1 MINSKM
7 KIILLGPFYPYRG
20 GISDTNEELAE
31 RLIES
36 GHCVNVINFKMLY
49 PKFIFPGKTQ
59 FFQEKKEFNNIRNQR
74 LINSLNFFS
83 WNNVIKKINDF
94 DAELLISSYWTP
106 LISVC
111 ISYIN
116 SEVSKK
122 IKKIGLI
129 HNAKPHE
136 KSYLNSFLLNRYLHS
151 LDKYITFSLNVKKNI
166 QELNSKIV
174 GESIFL
180 PTPNKYGYPI
190 EKNKAKRKLG
200 LSQKITYLMFF
211 GLIRPYKGLDLLI
224 KAFNKLKKNSKNIE
238 LLIVGENYESIIKYK
253 NMSEFVKNT
262 DSIRLINKFID
273 EKMVKYWFSAA
284 DLVVQPYT
292 SSSQSGITSMAIHF
306 EKIIVT
312 TNVGGISEK
321 IDHKKNGFVCK
332 ANYHDIANKINDAL
346 KSERKFLVRNISKTK
361 KEMSWK
367 NFIKVLLG

>member
-1 MINSKM
+1 M

-20 GISDTNEELAE
+20 GISDTNEELVK

-36 GHCVNVINFKMLY
+36 GHSVNVINFKMLY
-49 PKFIFPGKTQ
+49 PKYIFPGKTQ

-74 LINSLNFFS
+74 LINSFNFFN

-94 DAELLISSYWTP
+94 DPELLISPYWTP
-106 LISVC
+106 FISIC

-116 SEVSKK
+116 SGVSKK
-122 IKKIGLI
+122 VEKIGLI

-136 KSYLNSFLLNRYLHS
+136 KSYLNSFLLNRYLDR

-174 GESIFL
+174 GKSVFL
-180 PTPNKYGYPI
+180 PTPNKYGCPI
-190 EKNKAKRKLG
+190 ESNKAKRKLG
-200 LSQKITYLMFF
+200 LNQNITYIMFF
-211 GLIRPYKGLDLLI
+211 GIIRPYKGLDLLI
-224 KAFNKLKKNSKNIE
+224 KAFNKLKKKSKSIE
-238 LLIVGENYESIIKYK
+238 LLIVGENYESIKKYK
-253 NMSEFVKNT
+253 NMSEFVKNI
-262 DSIRLINKFID
+262 DSIHLLNKFVD

-284 DLVVQPYT
+284 DLIVQPYT

-306 EKIIVT
+306 EKMIVT

-321 IDHKKNGFVCK
+321 IDHKKNGFVCE
-332 ANYHDIANKINDAL
+332 ANYNDIAEKINDAL
-346 KSERKFLVRNISKTK
+346 NSERKSIVKNIRKSK

-367 NFIKVLLG
+367 NFIKALLD